1 MCDPITMTVLA
12 VASTAAGIVG
22 EVKAAKRN
30 TAAVHE
36 QLAEV
41 KNQIDQKTGAEI
53 NERQRAARREQGRT
67 KVAAGEAGLQLGGSI
82 DLLLKDSAMQAGL
95 SEERSL
101 DNRNNDV
108 IAANREATSALSKI
122 ESPTILGAGLRIA
135 TAGMQGYSSGTSMK
149 INRRIAE
156 GG

>member
-1 MCDPITMTVLA
+1 MCEPTIMIALA
-12 VASTAAGIVG
+12 VASTAASIVG
-22 EVKAAKRN
+22 EVKAAKTQ

-95 SEERSL
+95 SEERSM

-135 TAGMQGYSSGTSMK
+135 TAGMQGYDRGNTMK
-149 INRRIAE
+149 INRRNAE